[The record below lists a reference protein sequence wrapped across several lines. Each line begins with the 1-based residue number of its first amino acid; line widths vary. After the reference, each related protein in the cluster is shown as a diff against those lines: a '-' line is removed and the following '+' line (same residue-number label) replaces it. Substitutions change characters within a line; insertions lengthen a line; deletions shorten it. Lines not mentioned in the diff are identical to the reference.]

1 MASRPCELGRDA
13 AAALATAGLSAVGDQ
28 LRGVC
33 VASAAAAAGVAKL
46 ADATNSMFLL
56 FAGALIFQMQLGF
69 ALLVTGA
76 VRNKSAASVMLLHVV
91 APCVV
96 GLCYFLFG
104 FAMAFGSTPDA
115 NNPVIGSTFWALQPR
130 DAFDSFS
137 GSVSLALVWF
147 QFTFATICATILLG
161 AVSERATFVA
171 SIFSMVV
178 VGGLAFPTVSHW
190 LWSEYGWLSYGKLS
204 GRLFGSGAFDL
215 AGSGVVHVTGGAA
228 ALIAVILV
236 GPRVGRYDEAT
247 RDSFSAH
254 NVTLVC
260 QGTFVLWAGFV
271 VFNSSSV
278 MVITESFVAAGRCLI
293 NTLLAGCTGGL
304 TMLAISRLVS
314 SHYSVLDVMNGVL
327 AGLVGICSSC
337 SIVLPYSAI
346 LTGSVCSLIFFFC
359 EKAMLRFQIDDPVSA
374 ASLHLGAG
382 IGGLLLTGF
391 TAYPPYL
398 RDAFPGRDSYP
409 GGLFYGGDA
418 PGALLGAQ
426 VVATISIIALVCL
439 LLTPVLL
446 GLKLCGVLVYSE
458 EEQLM
463 GADEAIHGGAAYNF
477 NAEETSADLLTTWQA
492 STTQLSPRPLGGGVG
507 PLTWSAPAEPV
518 DAVKGGGARR
528 GSQLDVSS
536 SFTAAAA
543 SGDAAAD
550 GDQGHAVVGPRYASF
565 AVTTDSG
572 HRSATRRQHV
582 GSASALGVSSSRDT
596 TTIISSADDPDDV
609 EAVAPVSTN
618 FRSSF

>member
-1 MASRPCELGRDA
+1 M
-13 AAALATAGLSAVGDQ
+13 
-28 LRGVC
+28 
-33 VASAAAAAGVAKL
+33 
-46 ADATNSMFLL
+46 
-56 FAGALIFQMQLGF
+56 
-69 ALLVTGA
+69 
-76 VRNKSAASVMLLHVV
+76 
-91 APCVV
+91 
-96 GLCYFLFG
+96 
-104 FAMAFGSTPDA
+104 
-115 NNPVIGSTFWALQPR
+115 
-130 DAFDSFS
+130 
-137 GSVSLALVWF
+137 
-147 QFTFATICATILLG
+147 
-161 AVSERATFVA
+161 
-171 SIFSMVV
+171 
-178 VGGLAFPTVSHW
+178 
-190 LWSEYGWLSYGKLS
+190 
-204 GRLFGSGAFDL
+204 
-215 AGSGVVHVTGGAA
+215 
-228 ALIAVILV
+228 
-236 GPRVGRYDEAT
+236 
-247 RDSFSAH
+247 
-254 NVTLVC
+254 
-260 QGTFVLWAGFV
+260 LWAGFV

-278 MVITESFVAAGRCLI
+278 MVITENYVAAGRCLI

-346 LTGSVCSLIFFFC
+346 LTGSVCSLIFFSC

-418 PGALLGAQ
+418 RGALLGAQ

-446 GLKLCGVLVYSE
+446 GLKLCGILVYSE

-492 STTQLSPRPLGGGVG
+492 STPEMSPRPLGGGVG
-507 PLTWSAPAEPV
+507 PLTWSAPAKPV

-543 SGDAAAD
+543 SGDTAAD
-550 GDQGHAVVGPRYASF
+550 GDQGDAVVGPRYASF

-582 GSASALGVSSSRDT
+582 GSASALGVSPSRDT
-596 TTIISSADDPDDV
+596 ATIISSADDPEDV

>member
-1 MASRPCELGRDA
+1 M
-13 AAALATAGLSAVGDQ
+13 
-28 LRGVC
+28 
-33 VASAAAAAGVAKL
+33 
-46 ADATNSMFLL
+46 
-56 FAGALIFQMQLGF
+56 
-69 ALLVTGA
+69 
-76 VRNKSAASVMLLHVV
+76 
-91 APCVV
+91 
-96 GLCYFLFG
+96 
-104 FAMAFGSTPDA
+104 
-115 NNPVIGSTFWALQPR
+115 
-130 DAFDSFS
+130 
-137 GSVSLALVWF
+137 
-147 QFTFATICATILLG
+147 
-161 AVSERATFVA
+161 
-171 SIFSMVV
+171 
-178 VGGLAFPTVSHW
+178 
-190 LWSEYGWLSYGKLS
+190 
-204 GRLFGSGAFDL
+204 
-215 AGSGVVHVTGGAA
+215 
-228 ALIAVILV
+228 
-236 GPRVGRYDEAT
+236 
-247 RDSFSAH
+247 
-254 NVTLVC
+254 
-260 QGTFVLWAGFV
+260 LWAGFV

-492 STTQLSPRPLGGGVG
+492 STPQLSPRPLGGGVG

-582 GSASALGVSSSRDT
+582 GSASALGVSSSRET